1 MVNFHASKKI
11 NAPVSKVW
19 NIISDV
25 DREPE
30 FWHGTKSIR
39 NIKRSDN
46 VIEREVTIAFRNS
59 VCKEIVT
66 LEPEKKITTNI
77 TKGPIRGDKIVV
89 LHPESDDKS
98 IVDVEWNIKV
108 PGIMGGLF
116 SGMVKKH
123 ILEGTE
129 DALERISKAV

>member
-77 TKGPIRGDKIVV
+77 TKGPIRGDKIV
-89 LHPESDDKS
+89 
-98 IVDVEWNIKV
+98 
-108 PGIMGGLF
+108 
-116 SGMVKKH
+116 
-123 ILEGTE
+123 GT
-129 DALERISKAV
+129 SS